1 VPWKLPRRVSI
12 IVVDAHTD
20 LDYGWDSKEHSL
32 GLGALLGS
40 VSGAAVSHYSFETIE
55 LFREAMGRL
64 SRERTAACLQTG
76 DAQPVEISTYTIEL
90 HLNQLAD
97 ESDRRFFNSVP
108 TRLQLP
114 GPTVDRLKHL
124 AAVELRKNSE
134 FQKLIHD
141 LGVASEAPGAKPV
154 FTEATRSALAGQTH

>member
-1 VPWKLPRRVSI
+1 VAI

-20 LDYGWDSKEHSL
+20 LDYGWDSKEHSV

-55 LFREAMGRL
+55 LFREVMERL
-64 SRERTAACLQTG
+64 SRERASGLQTA
-76 DAQPVEISTYTIEL
+76 DPQAVEISTYTIEL
-90 HLNQLAD
+90 HFSQLAD

-114 GPTVDRLKHL
+114 SSSVDRLTHL
-124 AAVELRKNSE
+124 AATELQRNPE
-134 FQKLIHD
+134 FQKLIRD
-141 LGVASEAPGAKPV
+141 LGRGDFQK
-154 FTEATRSALAGQTH
+154 FAGGR